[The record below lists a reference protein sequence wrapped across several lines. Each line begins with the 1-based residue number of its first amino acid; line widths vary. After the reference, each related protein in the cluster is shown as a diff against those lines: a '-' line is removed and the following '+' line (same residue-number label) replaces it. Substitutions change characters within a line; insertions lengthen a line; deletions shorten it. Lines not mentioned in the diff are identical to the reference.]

1 MTTVTVDQPTERVVT
16 VWDESI
22 WVYKG
27 WILRLT
33 RMRVALL
40 ALTGIGV
47 IAILYRLAF
56 GLGAA
61 TNLTNEWPWGMWV
74 WWDVMTGV
82 ALAGG
87 GYSTALLVNFIGKE
101 EWKPIERAAFLTSL
115 IGYLLVC
122 AGLFLD
128 LGRWINVPKAAM
140 VWKLNPHS
148 VMFELFFC
156 VAGYTVVQ
164 IVEFGHIYIER
175 VNKPRLAHILHKIY
189 APVLIVGVLLP
200 CLHQSA
206 LGSLYVIAA
215 GRLDP
220 LWWSMLLPLFF
231 LASSFYIG
239 ASTVTA
245 ENVMSAKAHHR
256 TPPWKILRQ
265 MVTLA
270 GMIMAVYGIVKVA
283 DLIARDQFYRL
294 FEGSTQ
300 SALWL
305 IEVGFGVAIPAII
318 FLSPKLREQPR
329 WITTGATLAVLG
341 VALNRA
347 NVVFTGMM
355 AQADGATYLPSL
367 PETLIT
373 VGIVAGGILLYA
385 LVVDNF
391 PILGEEEEGGE
402 LARPESPADA
412 GDVSRSE
419 PLVVQDPWAR
429 SRAAAGGGESTE

>member
-1 MTTVTVDQPTERVVT
+1 MSTVVVERPGERVVD

-22 WVYKG
+22 WTYKG

-33 RMRVALL
+33 RTRIVLL
-40 ALTGIGV
+40 SLAVVGG

-61 TNLTNEWPWGMWV
+61 TNLTNDWPWGMWV
-74 WWDVMTGV
+74 WWDVMVGV

-122 AGLFLD
+122 VGLFLD
-128 LGRWINVPKAAM
+128 LGRWINVVKVPM

-156 VAGYTVVQ
+156 VAGYTIVQ

-175 VNKPRLAHILHKIY
+175 VNMPKLARVLHRIY

-220 LWWSMLLPLFF
+220 LWWTMVLPLFF
-231 LASSFYIG
+231 LTSSFFIG
-239 ASTVTA
+239 ASMITV
-245 ENVMSAKAHHR
+245 ENSMSAKAHHR
-256 TPPWKILRQ
+256 EAPWRILGQ
-265 MVTLA
+265 MAKLA
-270 GMIMAVYGIVKVA
+270 GTIMAVYLVVKIVDVVW
-283 DLIARDQFYRL
+283 RGQFGRL
-294 FEGSTQ
+294 FDGSTQ
-300 SALWL
+300 SNLWL
-305 IEVGFGVAIPAII
+305 VEVLFGVAIPVVIYLTPA
-318 FLSPKLREQPR
+318 LRANRR
-329 WITTGATLAVLG
+329 WLVTGATLAVLG
-341 VALNRA
+341 IALNRA

-355 AQADGATYLPSL
+355 AQADGATYLPSFG
-367 PETLIT
+367 EIAVT
-373 VGIVAGGILLYA
+373 VGIVAAGILLYA
-385 LVVDNF
+385 VVVDNF
-391 PILGEEEEGGE
+391 PILGEEEGAEP
-402 LARPESPADA
+402 AHPESPAGADEV
-412 GDVSRSE
+412 GRSK
-419 PLVVQDPWAR
+419 PLVVHDPWTKQTV
-429 SRAAAGGGESTE
+429 AAGGGATTE

>member
-1 MTTVTVDQPTERVVT
+1 MTTAVVDRPGERVVT

-22 WVYKG
+22 WTYKG

-33 RMRVALL
+33 RTRIVLL
-40 ALTGIGV
+40 ALTAVGGV
-47 IAILYRLAF
+47 AIAYRLLF

-61 TNLTNEWPWGMWV
+61 TNLTNDWPWGMWV

-87 GYSTALLVNFIGKE
+87 GYSTMLLVHFVGKQ
-101 EWKPIERAAFLTSL
+101 EWKVIERPAFLTSL
-115 IGYLLVC
+115 IGYLMVC
-122 AGLFLD
+122 VGLFMD
-128 LGRWINVPKAAM
+128 LGRWINVPKVAA
-140 VWKLNPHS
+140 VWELNPHS

-175 VNKPRLAHILHKIY
+175 VHAPRLAHVLHRIY
-189 APVLIVGVLLP
+189 APVLIIGVLLP

-231 LASSFYIG
+231 LSSSFFVG

-245 ENVMSAKAHHR
+245 ENTMAAKAHHVS
-256 TPPWKILRQ
+256 PPWKVLRQ
-265 MVTLA
+265 MTRLA
-270 GMIMAVYGIVKVA
+270 GTIMAVYLAVKVI
-283 DLIARDQFYRL
+283 DVIARGQLPRL
-294 FEGSTQ
+294 FDGSVT
-300 SALWL
+300 SMMWW
-305 IEVGFGVAIPAII
+305 IEVGLGVALPVII
-318 FLSPKLREQPR
+318 YLGPLGAQRR
-329 WITTGATLAVLG
+329 WLVTGAVLTVLG

-367 PETLIT
+367 GEIAVT
-373 VGIVAGGILLYA
+373 VGIVAGGILVYA
-385 LVVDNF
+385 LIVDNF
-391 PILGEEEEGGE
+391 PILGDHGEEEV
-402 LARPESPADA
+402 ARPESPAGADA
-412 GDVSRSE
+412 VARSE
-419 PLVVQDPWAR
+419 PFDAR
-429 SRAAAGGGESTE
+429 ARVAAGGGAPTEIA